1 LRPSDWVQECAVAY
15 GIAIASL
22 AVMRGLIYTFSLPQD
37 R

>member
-1 LRPSDWVQECAVAY
+1 LRRSDWLQGCGVAY